1 MGRPM
6 LSSVVVVTFALL
18 VLLLPAS
25 GSQASSLSA
34 LRGSAF
40 VARGLRPS
48 ASTPLVR
55 ERHRCVH
62 DLLQVSPTI
71 VPTAQHRRQDAP
83 HSWQPIVVAIDETVL
98 TTAPV
103 DVGYTCY
110 ATNDTFAGG
119 TPCGTQDVVSESA
132 VQFLSAVVLPT
143 LRDIAQLLLAVDR
156 PTADADYRVQLAS
169 TCNRIPVRD
178 VTCTSQFVEPRIGH
192 VAHTGNRCTMHA
204 RGGAAVSSHRG
215 CDQFQSCC
223 LARGASVR

>member
-1 MGRPM
+1 MTCCKFR
-6 LSSVVVVTFALL
+6 
-18 VLLLPAS
+18 
-25 GSQASSLSA
+25 
-34 LRGSAF
+34 LRLCQPHST
-40 VARGLRPS
+40 VAR
-48 ASTPLVR
+48 T
-55 ERHRCVH
+55 RHTRGRWVFRRIKPVGRCA
-62 DLLQVSPTI
+62 LQVCLCTYCPLF
-71 VPTAQHRRQDAP
+71 VE
-83 HSWQPIVVAIDETVL
+83 QPIVVAIDETVL

-178 VTCTSQFVEPRIGH
+178 EWQSPGTSAGSCMYIYMLRRISAPAAASTH
-192 VAHTGNRCTMHA
+192 SHSRARLVQTLHCSRRYVHIPVRRTANRTRCAHWQPLHHA
-204 RGGAAVSSHRG
+204 CSGWSSSIVPSR
-215 CDQFQSCC
+215 
-223 LARGASVR
+223 V